1 MASAAVAYNFR
12 ILRRFPSPFPQN
24 LRHSGRMST
33 IRPLI
38 PLLVT
43 AGILIGGNGL
53 QGTFIALR
61 ASDEG
66 FSTSVIGF
74 VGAGYSIGF
83 AIGCIYVT
91 RVLRAIGHIRT
102 FSAMAAIASAS
113 AIAMVLVIDP
123 VFWFLM
129 RLVAGVCFASLFA
142 TVESWLNAAV
152 TNANRARTLSVYRLV
167 DLGSVT
173 AAQYVIPGVGVGGF
187 EIFAIIAMA
196 LSLSLVPISLA
207 DRSSPTVPEAIRFD
221 VKKLWNISPL
231 ATVGCIVVGLTNAA
245 FRNLGPI
252 YAHDIGL
259 SVTAIASF
267 MSAGIVGGVV
277 LQYPLGIYSD
287 RLDRRLVIL
296 FATLGST
303 FAALYL
309 ALFAG
314 GDEWKNLVGIF
325 VFGAFAMPLY
335 SLCSAHA
342 NDHAGEGEHALVSAG
357 MLFFWSCGAIIGPL
371 FASVLLQFLG
381 PQALF
386 LYTAVVL
393 VAFMAY
399 TALRMTARPA
409 VPAGERRRRFR
420 TLLRTSFFFNKLAA
434 PEKDRN
440 GRP

>member
-1 MASAAVAYNFR
+1 
-12 ILRRFPSPFPQN
+12 
-24 LRHSGRMST
+24 MST

-38 PLLVT
+38 PLLLT

-61 ASDEG
+61 ASQEG
-66 FSTSVIGF
+66 FSTATIGF

-113 AIAMVLVIDP
+113 AIAMVLLIDP
-123 VFWFLM
+123 LMWFVM
-129 RLVAGVCFASLFA
+129 RIVAGICFASLFA
-142 TVESWLNAAV
+142 TVESWLNASV
-152 TNANRARTLSVYRLV
+152 TNANRARTLSIYRLV

-173 AAQYVIPGVGVGGF
+173 AAQYLIPGIGIGGF
-187 EIFAIIAMA
+187 ELFAIVAMA

-287 RLDRRLVIL
+287 RLDRRLIIL
-296 FATLGST
+296 VATLGSAL
-303 FAALYL
+303 AALYL
-309 ALFAG
+309 AFFAG
-314 GDEWKNLVGIF
+314 GDEWRNFVGIF
-325 VFGAFAMPLY
+325 IFGAFAMPLY

-342 NDHAGEGEHALVSAG
+342 NDHAGDGEHALVSAG

-371 FASVLLQFLG
+371 FASVLLQVFG

-386 LYTAVVL
+386 LYTAVIL
-393 VAFMAY
+393 VAFMFY
-399 TALRMTARPA
+399 TALRMSARPA
-409 VPAGERRRRFR
+409 VPAGERRSRFR
-420 TLLRTSFFFNKLAA
+420 NLLRTSFFFNKLAA
-434 PEKDRN
+434 SEKDRN
-440 GRP
+440 DRS

>member
-1 MASAAVAYNFR
+1 
-12 ILRRFPSPFPQN
+12 
-24 LRHSGRMST
+24 MST

-61 ASDEG
+61 ASQEG
-66 FSTSVIGF
+66 FSTAVIGI

-91 RVLRAIGHIRT
+91 RFLRAIGHIRT

-123 VFWFLM
+123 VFWFAM
-129 RLVAGVCFASLFA
+129 RLVAGICFASLFA

-152 TNANRARTLSVYRLV
+152 TNANRARTLSVYRVV

-173 AAQYVIPGVGVGGF
+173 AAQYLIPGIGIGGF
-187 EIFAIIAMA
+187 ELFAIVAMA

-207 DRSSPTVPEAIRFD
+207 DRSSPTVPEAIHFD
-221 VKKLWNISPL
+221 IPKLWNISPL

-277 LQYPLGIYSD
+277 LQYPLGLYSD
-287 RLDRRLVIL
+287 RLDRRLIIL
-296 FATLGST
+296 VATLGSAL
-303 FAALYL
+303 AALYL
-309 ALFAG
+309 AFFAG
-314 GDEWKNLVGIF
+314 GNEVRNLVGIF
-325 VFGAFAMPLY
+325 IFGAFAMPLY

-371 FASVLLQFLG
+371 FASVLLQFFG

-386 LYTAVVL
+386 LYTAVIL
-393 VAFMAY
+393 VSFMAY
-399 TALRMTARPA
+399 TALRMSARAA
-409 VPAGERRRRFR
+409 VPAGKRRSRFR
-420 TLLRTSFFFNKLAA
+420 NLLRTSFFFNKLAD
-434 PEKDRN
+434 KDRN
-440 GRP
+440 GDP

>member
-1 MASAAVAYNFR
+1 
-12 ILRRFPSPFPQN
+12 
-24 LRHSGRMST
+24 MST

-61 ASDEG
+61 ASQEG
-66 FSTSVIGF
+66 FSTSVIGV

-91 RVLRAIGHIRT
+91 RMLRAIGHIRT

-113 AIAMVLVIDP
+113 AIAMLLVVDP
-123 VFWFLM
+123 VFWFVM
-129 RLVAGVCFASLFA
+129 RLVAGICFASLFA

-152 TNANRARTLSVYRLV
+152 TNANRARTLSIYRLV

-173 AAQYVIPGVGVGGF
+173 AAQYLIPGIGIGGF
-187 EIFAIIAMA
+187 ELFAIVAMS

-259 SVTAIASF
+259 SITAIASF

-277 LQYPLGIYSD
+277 LQYPLGLYSD

-296 FATLGST
+296 VATLGST
-303 FAALYL
+303 LAALYL
-309 ALFAG
+309 AFFAG
-314 GDEWKNLVGIF
+314 GNEWKNLVGIF
-325 VFGAFAMPLY
+325 IFGAFAMPLY

-342 NDHAGEGEHALVSAG
+342 NDHAADGEHALVSAG
-357 MLFFWSCGAIIGPL
+357 LLFFWSCGATAGPL
-371 FASVLLQFLG
+371 FAAVLLELFG

-386 LYTAVVL
+386 IYTAAVL

-399 TALRMTARPA
+399 TMLRMGARPA
-409 VPAGERRRRFR
+409 VPAGDERRSRFR
-420 TLLRTSFFFNKLAA
+420 TLLRTSFFFNKLAGA
-434 PEKDRN
+434 TEKERK
-440 GRP
+440 R

>member
-1 MASAAVAYNFR
+1 
-12 ILRRFPSPFPQN
+12 
-24 LRHSGRMST
+24 MST

-38 PLLVT
+38 PLLIT

-61 ASDEG
+61 ASQEG

-123 VFWFLM
+123 IFWFVM
-129 RLVAGVCFASLFA
+129 RLVAGICFASLFA
-142 TVESWLNAAV
+142 TVESWLNASV
-152 TNANRARTLSVYRLV
+152 TNANRARTLSVYRVV

-173 AAQYVIPGVGVGGF
+173 AAQYLIPGIGIGGF
-187 EIFAIIAMA
+187 ELFAIVAMA

-221 VKKLWNISPL
+221 VRKLWNISPL

-259 SVTAIASF
+259 SVTAIANF

-287 RLDRRLVIL
+287 RLDRRLIIL
-296 FATLGST
+296 LATLGSAC
-303 FAALYL
+303 AALYL
-309 ALFAG
+309 AFFAG
-314 GDEWKNLVGIF
+314 GNELKNLVGIF

-371 FASVLLQFLG
+371 FASVLLQFFG

-386 LYTAVVL
+386 LYTAVIL
-393 VAFMAY
+393 VSFMGY
-399 TALRMTARPA
+399 TALRMSARPA
-409 VPAGERRRRFR
+409 VPAGARHSRFR
-420 TLLRTSFFFNKLAA
+420 NLLRTSFFFNKLAA
-434 PEKDRN
+434 SEKDRN
-440 GRP
+440 GER

>member
-1 MASAAVAYNFR
+1 
-12 ILRRFPSPFPQN
+12 
-24 LRHSGRMST
+24 MST

-61 ASDEG
+61 ASQEG

-113 AIAMVLVIDP
+113 AIAMVLIIDP
-123 VFWFLM
+123 IFWFAM
-129 RLVAGVCFASLFA
+129 RLVAGICFASLFA
-142 TVESWLNAAV
+142 TVESWLNASV
-152 TNANRARTLSVYRLV
+152 TNANRARTLSVYRVV

-173 AAQYVIPGVGVGGF
+173 AAQYLIPGIGIGGF
-187 EIFAIIAMA
+187 ELFAIVAMA

-231 ATVGCIVVGLTNAA
+231 ATIGCIVVGLTNAA

-287 RLDRRLVIL
+287 RLDRRLIIL
-296 FATLGST
+296 VATFGSAL
-303 FAALYL
+303 AALYL
-309 ALFAG
+309 AVFAG
-314 GDEWKNLVGIF
+314 GDEVKNLIGIF

-371 FASVLLQFLG
+371 FASVLLQFFG

-386 LYTAVVL
+386 LYTAVIL
-393 VAFMAY
+393 VAFMVY
-399 TALRMTARPA
+399 TAVRISARPA
-409 VPAGERRRRFR
+409 VPAGARRSRFR
-420 TLLRTSFFFNKLAA
+420 SLLRTSFFFNKLAD
-434 PEKDRN
+434 KDRN
-440 GRP
+440 GDH

>member
-1 MASAAVAYNFR
+1 
-12 ILRRFPSPFPQN
+12 
-24 LRHSGRMST
+24 MST

-61 ASDEG
+61 ASQEG
-66 FSTSVIGF
+66 FSTSLIGF

-113 AIAMVLVIDP
+113 AIAMVLLIDP
-123 VFWFLM
+123 VFWFAM
-129 RLVAGVCFASLFA
+129 RLVAGICFASLFA
-142 TVESWLNAAV
+142 TVESWLNASV
-152 TNANRARTLSVYRLV
+152 TNANRARTLSIYRLV

-173 AAQYVIPGVGVGGF
+173 AAQYVIPGVGIGGF
-187 EIFAIIAMA
+187 EIFAFIAMA

-303 FAALYL
+303 LAALYL
-309 ALFAG
+309 AFFAD

-325 VFGAFAMPLY
+325 IFGAFAMPLY

-371 FASVLLQFLG
+371 FASVLLQFFG

-399 TALRMTARPA
+399 TVLRMSARPA
-409 VPAGERRRRFR
+409 VPTGERRSRFR
-420 TLLRTSFFFNKLAA
+420 NLLRTSFFFNKLAA
-434 PEKDRN
+434 SEKDRN
-440 GRP
+440 GHR

>member
-1 MASAAVAYNFR
+1 
-12 ILRRFPSPFPQN
+12 
-24 LRHSGRMST
+24 MST

-61 ASDEG
+61 AAQEG

-113 AIAMVLVIDP
+113 AIAMVLVVDP
-123 VFWFLM
+123 LFWFAM
-129 RLVAGVCFASLFA
+129 RLVAGICFASLFA

-173 AAQYVIPGVGVGGF
+173 AAQYLIPGIGIGGF
-187 EIFAIIAMA
+187 ELFAVIAMA

-277 LQYPLGIYSD
+277 LQYPLGVYSD
-287 RLDRRLVIL
+287 RLDRRLIIL
-296 FATLGST
+296 VATLGSAL
-303 FAALYL
+303 AALYL
-309 ALFAG
+309 AFFAG
-314 GDEWKNLVGIF
+314 GDEWRNFVGIF

-357 MLFFWSCGAIIGPL
+357 MLFFWSIGAIIGPL
-371 FASVLLQFLG
+371 FASVLLQFFG
-381 PQALF
+381 PEALF
-386 LYTAVVL
+386 LYTAAVL

-399 TALRMTARPA
+399 TALRMSARPP
-409 VPAGERRRRFR
+409 VPAGERRSRFR
-420 TLLRTSFFFNKLAA
+420 NLLRTSFFFNKLAA
-434 PEKDRN
+434 SDKDRDDE
-440 GRP
+440 R

>member
-1 MASAAVAYNFR
+1 
-12 ILRRFPSPFPQN
+12 
-24 LRHSGRMST
+24 MST

-61 ASDEG
+61 ASQEG
-66 FSTSVIGF
+66 FSTSTIGF

-113 AIAMVLVIDP
+113 AIAMVLLIDP
-123 VFWFLM
+123 IVWFAM
-129 RLVAGVCFASLFA
+129 RIVAGICFASLFA
-142 TVESWLNAAV
+142 TVESWLNASV
-152 TNANRARTLSVYRLV
+152 TNANRARTLSIYRLV

-173 AAQYVIPGVGVGGF
+173 AAQYLIPGIGIGGF
-187 EIFAIIAMA
+187 ELFAIVAMA

-296 FATLGST
+296 LATLGS
-303 FAALYL
+303 ALSALYL
-309 ALFAG
+309 AFFAG
-314 GDEWKNLVGIF
+314 GDEWRNLVGIF

-371 FASVLLQFLG
+371 FASVLLQFFG

-386 LYTAVVL
+386 LYTAVIL
-393 VAFMAY
+393 VSFMGY
-399 TALRMTARPA
+399 TAVRMSARPA
-409 VPAGERRRRFR
+409 VPAGERRSRFR
-420 TLLRTSFFFNKLAA
+420 NLLRTSFFFNKLAA
-434 PEKDRN
+434 SEKDRN
-440 GRP
+440 GRS

>member
-1 MASAAVAYNFR
+1 
-12 ILRRFPSPFPQN
+12 
-24 LRHSGRMST
+24 MST

-61 ASDEG
+61 ASQEG

-113 AIAMVLVIDP
+113 AIAMVLIIDP
-123 VFWFLM
+123 IFWFAM
-129 RLVAGVCFASLFA
+129 RLVAGICFASLFA
-142 TVESWLNAAV
+142 TVESWLNASV

-173 AAQYVIPGVGVGGF
+173 AAQYLIPGIGIGGF
-187 EIFAIIAMA
+187 ELFAIVAMA

-231 ATVGCIVVGLTNAA
+231 ATIGCIVVGLTNAA

-287 RLDRRLVIL
+287 RLDRRLIIL
-296 FATLGST
+296 VATFGSAL
-303 FAALYL
+303 AALYL
-309 ALFAG
+309 AFFAG
-314 GDEWKNLVGIF
+314 GDELKNLIGIF

-371 FASVLLQFLG
+371 FASVLLQFFG

-386 LYTAVVL
+386 LYTAVIL
-393 VAFMAY
+393 VAFMVY
-399 TALRMTARPA
+399 TAVRISARAA
-409 VPAGERRRRFR
+409 VPAGERRSRFR
-420 TLLRTSFFFNKLAA
+420 NLLRTSFFFSKLAD
-434 PEKDRN
+434 KDRN
-440 GRP
+440 GEH

>member
-1 MASAAVAYNFR
+1 
-12 ILRRFPSPFPQN
+12 
-24 LRHSGRMST
+24 MST

-61 ASDEG
+61 ASQEG
-66 FSTSVIGF
+66 FSTTLIGLL
-74 VGAGYSIGF
+74 GAGYSIGF

-113 AIAMVLVIDP
+113 AIAMLLVIDP
-123 VFWFLM
+123 LIWFVM
-129 RLVAGVCFASLFA
+129 RLVAGICFASLFA
-142 TVESWLNAAV
+142 TVESWLNASV

-173 AAQYVIPGVGVGGF
+173 AAQYLIPGIGIGGF
-187 EIFAIIAMA
+187 ELFAIVAMA

-296 FATLGST
+296 VATLGSAL
-303 FAALYL
+303 AALYL
-309 ALFAG
+309 AVFAG

-325 VFGAFAMPLY
+325 IFGAFAMPLY

-371 FASVLLQFLG
+371 FASVLLQFFG

-386 LYTAVVL
+386 LYTAVIL
-393 VAFMAY
+393 VAFMGY
-399 TALRMTARPA
+399 TALRMSARPA
-409 VPAGERRRRFR
+409 VPAGERRSRFR
-420 TLLRTSFFFNKLAA
+420 NLLRTSFFFNKLAA
-434 PEKDRN
+434 GDKDRN

>member
-1 MASAAVAYNFR
+1 
-12 ILRRFPSPFPQN
+12 
-24 LRHSGRMST
+24 MST

-61 ASDEG
+61 ASQEG
-66 FSTSVIGF
+66 FSTSVIGV

-91 RVLRAIGHIRT
+91 RMLRAIGHIRT

-113 AIAMVLVIDP
+113 AIAMLLVIDP
-123 VFWFLM
+123 VFWFVM
-129 RLVAGVCFASLFA
+129 RLVAGICFASLFA

-152 TNANRARTLSVYRLV
+152 TNANRARTLSIYRVV

-173 AAQYVIPGVGVGGF
+173 AAQYLIPGIGIGGF
-187 EIFAIIAMA
+187 ELFAIVAMA

-252 YAHDIGL
+252 YGEDIGL
-259 SVTAIASF
+259 TVTAIASF

-277 LQYPLGIYSD
+277 LQYPLGLYSD
-287 RLDRRLVIL
+287 RLDRRLIIL
-296 FATLGST
+296 IATFGSAL
-303 FAALYL
+303 AALYL
-309 ALFAG
+309 AFFAG
-314 GDEWKNLVGIF
+314 GDELKNLVGIF

-371 FASVLLQFLG
+371 FASVLLQFFG

-386 LYTAVVL
+386 LYTAAIL

-399 TALRMTARPA
+399 TAMRMSARAA
-409 VPAGERRRRFR
+409 VPAGARRSRFR
-420 TLLRTSFFFNKLAA
+420 NLLRTSFFFNKLAD
-434 PEKDRN
+434 KDRN
-440 GRP
+440 GEP

>member
-1 MASAAVAYNFR
+1 
-12 ILRRFPSPFPQN
+12 
-24 LRHSGRMST
+24 MST

-61 ASDEG
+61 ASQEG

-113 AIAMVLVIDP
+113 AIAMVLIIDP
-123 VFWFLM
+123 IFWFAM
-129 RLVAGVCFASLFA
+129 RLVAGICFASLFA
-142 TVESWLNAAV
+142 TVESWLNASV

-173 AAQYVIPGVGVGGF
+173 AAQYLIPGIGIGGF
-187 EIFAIIAMA
+187 ELFAIVAMA

-231 ATVGCIVVGLTNAA
+231 ATIGCIVVGLTNAA

-287 RLDRRLVIL
+287 RLDRRLIIL
-296 FATLGST
+296 VATFGSAL
-303 FAALYL
+303 AALYL
-309 ALFAG
+309 AFFAG
-314 GDEWKNLVGIF
+314 GDELKNLIGIF

-371 FASVLLQFLG
+371 FASVLLQFFG

-386 LYTAVVL
+386 LYTAVIL
-393 VAFMAY
+393 VAFMVY
-399 TALRMTARPA
+399 TAVRISARAA
-409 VPAGERRRRFR
+409 VPAGARRSRFR
-420 TLLRTSFFFNKLAA
+420 NLLRTSFFFNKLAD
-434 PEKDRN
+434 KDRN
-440 GRP
+440 GEH

>member
-1 MASAAVAYNFR
+1 
-12 ILRRFPSPFPQN
+12 
-24 LRHSGRMST
+24 MST

-61 ASDEG
+61 ASQEG

-113 AIAMVLVIDP
+113 AIAMLLVVDP
-123 VFWFLM
+123 IFWFAM
-129 RLVAGVCFASLFA
+129 RLVAGICFASLFA

-152 TNANRARTLSVYRLV
+152 TNANRARTLSIYRLV

-173 AAQYVIPGVGVGGF
+173 AAQYLIPGIGIGGF
-187 EIFAIIAMA
+187 ELFAIVAMS

-259 SVTAIASF
+259 TVTAIASF

-277 LQYPLGIYSD
+277 LQYPLGLYSD
-287 RLDRRLVIL
+287 RLDRRLIIL
-296 FATLGST
+296 IATFGSAL
-303 FAALYL
+303 AALYL
-309 ALFAG
+309 AIFAG
-314 GDEWKNLVGIF
+314 GDELKNLVGIF

-371 FASVLLQFLG
+371 FASVLLQFFG

-399 TALRMTARPA
+399 TALRMSARPA
-409 VPAGERRRRFR
+409 VPAGARRSRFR
-420 TLLRTSFFFNKLAA
+420 NLLRTSFFFNKLAD
-434 PEKDRN
+434 KDRN
-440 GRP
+440 GEP

>member
-1 MASAAVAYNFR
+1 
-12 ILRRFPSPFPQN
+12 
-24 LRHSGRMST
+24 MST

-61 ASDEG
+61 ASQEG
-66 FSTSVIGF
+66 FSTSTIGF

-91 RVLRAIGHIRT
+91 RMLRAIGHIRT

-123 VFWFLM
+123 VFWFAM
-129 RLVAGVCFASLFA
+129 RLVAGICFASLFA
-142 TVESWLNAAV
+142 TVESWLNASV

-173 AAQYVIPGVGVGGF
+173 AAQYVIPGIGIGGF
-187 EIFAIIAMA
+187 ELFAIVAMA

-221 VKKLWNISPL
+221 VRKLWNISPL

-287 RLDRRLVIL
+287 RLDRRLIIL
-296 FATLGST
+296 VATFGSAL
-303 FAALYL
+303 AALYL
-309 ALFAG
+309 AFFAG
-314 GDEWKNLVGIF
+314 GDEWKNLIGIF

-371 FASVLLQFLG
+371 FASVLLQFFG

-386 LYTAVVL
+386 LYTAVIL
-393 VAFMAY
+393 VAFMVY
-399 TALRMTARPA
+399 TTMRMSARPA
-409 VPAGERRRRFR
+409 VPAGARRSRFR
-420 TLLRTSFFFNKLAA
+420 NLLRTSFFFNKLAA
-434 PEKDRN
+434 AEKDRD
-440 GRP
+440 R

>member
-1 MASAAVAYNFR
+1 
-12 ILRRFPSPFPQN
+12 
-24 LRHSGRMST
+24 MSK

-61 ASDEG
+61 ASQEG
-66 FSTSVIGF
+66 FSTSVIGI

-129 RLVAGVCFASLFA
+129 RLVAGICFASLFA

-173 AAQYVIPGVGVGGF
+173 AAQYVIPGIGIGGF
-187 EIFAIIAMA
+187 ELFAIVAMA

-277 LQYPLGIYSD
+277 LQYPLGLYSD
-287 RLDRRLVIL
+287 RLDRRLIIL
-296 FATLGST
+296 IATFGSAL
-303 FAALYL
+303 AALYL
-309 ALFAG
+309 AIFAG
-314 GDEWKNLVGIF
+314 GDELKNLVGIF

-371 FASVLLQFLG
+371 FASILLQVFG

-393 VAFMAY
+393 VAFMGY
-399 TALRMTARPA
+399 TALRISARPA
-409 VPAGERRRRFR
+409 VPAGERRSRFR
-420 TLLRTSFFFNKLAA
+420 NLLRTSFFFNKLAA
-434 PEKDRN
+434 SEKDRN
-440 GRP
+440 GRR

>member
-1 MASAAVAYNFR
+1 
-12 ILRRFPSPFPQN
+12 
-24 LRHSGRMST
+24 MST

-61 ASDEG
+61 AANEG
-66 FSTSVIGF
+66 FSTSVIGI

-123 VFWFLM
+123 VFWFAM
-129 RLVAGVCFASLFA
+129 RLVAGICFASLFA
-142 TVESWLNAAV
+142 TVESWLNASV

-173 AAQYVIPGVGVGGF
+173 AAQYVIPGFGIGGF
-187 EIFAIIAMA
+187 EIFAFIAMA

-287 RLDRRLVIL
+287 RLDRRLIIL
-296 FATLGST
+296 VATFGST
-303 FAALYL
+303 LAALYL
-309 ALFAG
+309 AFFAG
-314 GDEWKNLVGIF
+314 GNEWKNLVGIF

-371 FASVLLQFLG
+371 FASVLLQFFG

-386 LYTAVVL
+386 LYTAIIL
-393 VAFMAY
+393 FAFMGY
-399 TALRMTARPA
+399 TALRMSARPG
-409 VPAGERRRRFR
+409 VPTGARRSRFR
-420 TLLRTSFFFNKLAA
+420 NLLRTSFFFNKLAA
-434 PEKDRN
+434 PEKER
-440 GRP
+440 REKR

>member
-1 MASAAVAYNFR
+1 
-12 ILRRFPSPFPQN
+12 
-24 LRHSGRMST
+24 MST

-61 ASDEG
+61 ASQEG

-123 VFWFLM
+123 TFWFAM
-129 RLVAGVCFASLFA
+129 RLVAGICFASLFA
-142 TVESWLNAAV
+142 TVESWLNASV
-152 TNANRARTLSVYRLV
+152 TNANRARTLSVYRVV

-173 AAQYVIPGVGVGGF
+173 AAQYLIPGIGIGGF
-187 EIFAIIAMA
+187 ELFAIVAMA

-221 VKKLWNISPL
+221 VRKLWNISPL
-231 ATVGCIVVGLTNAA
+231 ATIGCIVVGLTNAA

-277 LQYPLGIYSD
+277 LQYPLGLYSD
-287 RLDRRLVIL
+287 RLDRRLIIL
-296 FATLGST
+296 IAALGSAL
-303 FAALYL
+303 AALYL
-309 ALFAG
+309 AFFAG

-357 MLFFWSCGAIIGPL
+357 MLFFWSIGAIIGPL
-371 FASVLLQFLG
+371 FASVLLQFFG

-386 LYTAVVL
+386 LYTAVIL
-393 VAFMAY
+393 VAFMGY
-399 TALRMTARPA
+399 TALRISARPG
-409 VPAGERRRRFR
+409 VPAGERRSRFR
-420 TLLRTSFFFNKLAA
+420 ALLRTSFFFNKLAA
-434 PEKDRN
+434 SDKDRN
-440 GRP
+440 GER